1 MDVPDHIWDQLRL
14 EECLD
19 KEAQLPFR
27 GFDLERDEVHPLF
40 APEKFPDADYDALL
54 PALRVATKFLTC
66 ESSLIYYHT
75 IFHTQPVEKR
85 YPPGSGLDQ
94 YHYDAVYPPNRPLTG
109 KEVRRVKAEFMNLAN
124 ILTFHRDEHAAPRGA
139 HCAPAQ
145 GEDDVDLAGSWQ
157 DFAGWKSSVHYSEL
171 TYNNLVNAYK
181 QTDGVNFDGG
191 LAVDYIMFAKI
202 LCHEL
207 AHAAVFYRFGE
218 CAIDTVWADNTV
230 TEGGFDW
237 ETMVWGGIL
246 MIGHQGADI
255 HLLEWPGIAMAN
267 AYLRRDSPLMVCGR
281 PEKAERYWHIPP
293 GWLLQLCSEDF
304 WDDVVPEKGRE
315 ALYVP
320 KLYGMRS
327 IPYPCK
333 CSTCL
338 SNKEFWDFDDLEN
351 LGRQPVPNSPSCRAG
366 HVLEW
371 VPNVYEKQPLE
382 CVLEGYVLLEDGKMV
397 PQKYAKRFV
406 EAKVMGH
413 GWLDMRI
420 ARKTKG
426 RIQQFYRMH
435 LAKKAKKAEAVEAR
449 AAEAKA
455 AETKAAESS

>member
-1 MDVPDHIWDQLRL
+1 MDVPDHIWDQLPL

-27 GFDLERDEVHPLF
+27 GFDLECEVHPLF

-181 QTDGVNFDGG
+181 QTDGLNFDGG
-191 LAVDYIMFAKI
+191 LALDYIMFAKI

-246 MIGHQGADI
+246 MIGH
-255 HLLEWPGIAMAN
+255 
-267 AYLRRDSPLMVCGR
+267 
-281 PEKAERYWHIPP
+281 
-293 GWLLQLCSEDF
+293 
-304 WDDVVPEKGRE
+304 
-315 ALYVP
+315 
-320 KLYGMRS
+320 
-327 IPYPCK
+327 
-333 CSTCL
+333 
-338 SNKEFWDFDDLEN
+338 
-351 LGRQPVPNSPSCRAG
+351 
-366 HVLEW
+366 
-371 VPNVYEKQPLE
+371 
-382 CVLEGYVLLEDGKMV
+382 
-397 PQKYAKRFV
+397 
-406 EAKVMGH
+406 
-413 GWLDMRI
+413 
-420 ARKTKG
+420 
-426 RIQQFYRMH
+426 
-435 LAKKAKKAEAVEAR
+435 
-449 AAEAKA
+449 
-455 AETKAAESS
+455 

>member
-1 MDVPDHIWDQLRL
+1 MDVPDHIRDQLRL

-54 PALRVATKFLTC
+54 PALRVATKLLTC
-66 ESSLIYYHT
+66 ESSLVFYHT
-75 IFHTQPVEKR
+75 ILHTQPVVKD
-85 YPPGSGLDQ
+85 YPPGSGLEQ
-94 YHYDAVYPPNRPLTG
+94 CYYEAVYPPNRPLTG

-124 ILTFHRDEHAAPRGA
+124 ILTFHRDEDAAPCGA
-139 HCAPAQ
+139 HCEPAQ
-145 GEDDVDLAGSWQ
+145 GENDVDLAGSWQ
-157 DFAGWKSSVHYSEL
+157 DFAGWKSSSMPTNRLTEL
-171 TYNNLVNAYK
+171 
-181 QTDGVNFDGG
+181 NFDGG

-218 CAIDTVWADNTV
+218 CFRDLVWADNTV
-230 TEGGFDW
+230 EEGGFDW
-237 ETMVWGGIL
+237 EAMVWGGIL
-246 MIGHQGADI
+246 MIGHKGA
-255 HLLEWPGIAMAN
+255 HLHLQEWPGIAMAN
-267 AYLRRDSPLMVCGR
+267 HYLRQDAPLMVCGR

-304 WDDVVPEKGRE
+304 WDFVVPEKGRE

-327 IPYPCK
+327 IPNPCK

-351 LGRQPVPNSPSCRAG
+351 LGQQPVPNSPSCQAG
-366 HVLEW
+366 LVLDW

-382 CVLEGYVLLEDGKMV
+382 CVPEGYVLLEDGKMV

-413 GWLDMRI
+413 GWLDTRI

-426 RIQQFYRMH
+426 HIQQFYRMH
-435 LAKKAKKAEAVEAR
+435 LAKKAKKAEA
-449 AAEAKA
+449 AEAKA
-455 AETKAAESS
+455 VEAKATERS